1 MAYHSKPEWSEV
13 FVRNGTNADSAG
25 VLVDD
30 VIDEFLDAA
39 KRGSAL
45 DRYGRGFTRDA
56 VRELDWCLRGHVS
69 EELGGMSLTDVR
81 RHDVE
86 ALVYGL
92 ADAGTPRPRLRA
104 VVKSV
109 RALYDYAAE
118 RQLAGRNP
126 AERVALPDDDEAEQ
140 PGWRAAGPARRAE
153 RPGRRAK
160 PQADWQLP
168 DLADRVITLAL
179 RVATLAFVLLAL
191 VLIAGSL

>member
-1 MAYHSKPEWSEV
+1 MAYHSQPEWSGV
-13 FVRNGTNADSAG
+13 FVRNGTVPDSAG

-45 DRYGRGFTRDA
+45 DRYGRRFTRDA
-56 VRELDWCLRGHVS
+56 VRELDWCLRGHLS

-86 ALVYGL
+86 ALVYAL
-92 ADAGTPRPRLRA
+92 ADSGTSHRRLRA

-118 RQLAGRNP
+118 RGLAGRNP
-126 AERVALPDDDEAEQ
+126 AERVALPDEDATEQPGGRAEQ
-140 PGWRAAGPARRAE
+140 PGRRVDRPE
-153 RPGRRAK
+153 R
-160 PQADWQLP
+160 QLP
-168 DLADRVITLAL
+168 DLADRVIGLML
-179 RVATLAFVLLAL
+179 RGATLAFLLIAL
-191 VLIAGSL
+191 VLIAQSL

>member
-13 FVRNGTNADSAG
+13 FVRNGTIADSAG

-30 VIDEFLDAA
+30 VIDEFLDAT
-39 KRGSAL
+39 KHGSAL
-45 DRYGRGFTRDA
+45 DRYGRRFTRDA

-69 EELGGMSLTDVR
+69 EELGRMSLTDVR

-86 ALVYGL
+86 ALVYAL

-104 VVKSV
+104 VVKSA

-118 RQLAGRNP
+118 RGLVGRNP
-126 AERVALPDDDEAEQ
+126 AERVALPDEDEAEQ

-153 RPGRRAK
+153 RPGRRAR
-160 PQADWQLP
+160 PPADWQLP
-168 DLADRVITLAL
+168 DLADRVITFAL
-179 RVATLAFVLLAL
+179 RLATLGFVLLAL